1 MLDSLISRW
10 EVWVGVIV
18 IAIAAAVAFVWFRR
32 RSRSGRDTPT
42 VALVRRRRE
51 LMAQLEELA
60 GDTSPALLQAEARRQ
75 HASPASIEVLE
86 AAVAR
91 ASKN

>member
-1 MLDSLISRW
+1 VDALRSNWLVWGGVLVML
-10 EVWVGVIV
+10 
-18 IAIAAAVAFVWFRR
+18 IAAALVFFVRIRR
-32 RSRSGRDTPT
+32 TRETPT
-42 VALVRRRRE
+42 LALVRRRRE

-60 GDTSPALLQAEARRQ
+60 GDTGPALLQAEARRQ
-75 HASPASIEVLE
+75 RASPASIEVLE